1 MKGKAFFS
9 HIKFSQ
15 KKGLWA
21 LLGVVACIILY
32 IFGILPLFDQVKKTE
47 EEIILKKRALL
58 KYDDFLQT
66 KKVVVEDLDRVTKQ
80 YEEIQ
85 QRLLPGDTPQ
95 LAAASLQETIKRLSE
110 AKGIAIRSFRIL
122 EPKDVNSLRRISIQI
137 DFNPTNSMLNLGEF
151 IHDIEHNEK
160 ELMITEMDLL
170 VLNIRMP
177 TNLQGSMV
185 ITGFMKGIKPKEKGR
200 ES

>member
-9 HIKFSQ
+9 HMKFSQ
-15 KKGLWA
+15 KKGLWV
-21 LLGVVACIILY
+21 LVGVAACIILY
-32 IFGILPLFDQVKKTE
+32 TFGILPLLDQVRKTE
-47 EEIILKKRALL
+47 EEIVLKKRALA

-66 KKVVVEDLDRVTKQ
+66 KKVVEEDLERVTKQ

-95 LAAASLQETIKRLSE
+95 LGAASLQETIKRLSE
-110 AKGIAIRSFRIL
+110 SKGIAIRSFRIL

-151 IHDIEHNEK
+151 IHDIEHSEK

-185 ITGFMKGIKPKEKGR
+185 ITGFMKGSQPKEKGR
-200 ES
+200 AS